1 MVTTFRG
8 GFSDVRVRKVP
19 GREHEQLIV
28 SEPQEG
34 IWDKLSTA
42 WGGRDKTVPAPNP
55 HAEINV
61 FSVASGHMYE
71 RLLRIMIAS
80 VMKHTQSTV
89 KFWFIENFLSPSF
102 KHSLP
107 LMAERYNFK
116 YQYVTYKWPKWLRF
130 QKEKQRLI
138 WGYKI
143 LFLDVLFP
151 LDLDKVI
158 FVDADQTVR
167 ADLKELV
174 DMNLNG
180 APYAYTPFCNSNKDV
195 EGYRFWRKGW
205 WSEFLAGK
213 PYYISALYVVDL
225 KRFRAV
231 AAGDRL
237 RGQYQSLSSDPN
249 SLANLDQ
256 DLPNHMQHEIPI
268 FTLPQDWLWC
278 ETWCSRESLSTAKT
292 IDLCNNP
299 MTKEP
304 KLTMATRIVREW
316 PEYDNEIKELLKSLP
331 PIPPRDTKT
340 KRDEL

>member
-107 LMAERYNFK
+107 LMAEHYGFK

-158 FVDADQTVR
+158 FVDADQVR
-167 ADLKELV
+167 
-174 DMNLNG
+174 
-180 APYAYTPFCNSNKDV
+180 
-195 EGYRFWRKGW
+195 
-205 WSEFLAGK
+205 
-213 PYYISALYVVDL
+213 
-225 KRFRAV
+225 
-231 AAGDRL
+231 
-237 RGQYQSLSSDPN
+237 SLSSFYLLQILYIEMP
-249 SLANLDQ
+249 STTTL
-256 DLPNHMQHEIPI
+256 
-268 FTLPQDWLWC
+268 FTRL
-278 ETWCSRESLSTAKT
+278 
-292 IDLCNNP
+292 
-299 MTKEP
+299 
-304 KLTMATRIVREW
+304 
-316 PEYDNEIKELLKSLP
+316 
-331 PIPPRDTKT
+331 
-340 KRDEL
+340 